1 MSLYIIIIIYR
12 YAVCIYYG
20 LWSSDHVA
28 ATQTAG
34 ARADPDFSGIRV
46 SRVCVCVPI
55 PPTNCPTRNLSPA
68 TCMV

>member
-1 MSLYIIIIIYR
+1 MLHIYNTG
-12 YAVCIYYG
+12 YG
-20 LWSSDHVA
+20 RSDHIT

-46 SRVCVCVPI
+46 CVCVCVSVPI

-68 TCMV
+68 TWYDIGI